1 MAIIVDSG
9 VVSNGIILAN
19 DQMYVN
25 GGGSATETTVNNQGV
40 LEVSSGGAVDS
51 TTVNGGGSLTVSE
64 GGWAGSTTVTPGG
77 HAYVSGGVASMAN
90 VYGHHE
96 TGNGYLDVF
105 SGGTAISVWVN
116 SRGQVFVH
124 SGAVVSDTRENWMGS
139 MFLYEG
145 ALAENTI
152 VNTGCHLYISG
163 GIANG
168 LEAYGNATYGGAYI
182 YLFGGTVTDVTLNSI
197 GYLYVSSGGS
207 ATSPSAAIPAT

>member
-1 MAIIVDSG
+1 MA
-9 VVSNGIILAN
+9 
-19 DQMYVN
+19 
-25 GGGSATETTVNNQGV
+25 
-40 LEVSSGGAVDS
+40 SS
-51 TTVNGGGSLTVSE
+51 
-64 GGWAGSTTVTPGG
+64 
-77 HAYVSGGVASMAN
+77 AN

-152 VNTGCHLYISG
+152 VNTGCYLYISG

-168 LEAYGNATYGGAYI
+168 LEAYGNGTYGGAYI

-197 GYLYVSSGGS
+197 GYLYVSSGGVRNLGRRES
-207 ATSPSAAIPAT
+207 EGPDGDRRRGDFDHRERRQHMG